1 MSPKA
6 KAIPQA
12 ASSQKH
18 ESYQRHPRLILC
30 HSQNDRS
37 FYTFHIG
44 GFGQS
49 AQHETLDGLQIAPDA
64 FENVVGIARHTI
76 TFANNGPTRHAAFKI
91 PHLVFGLALKANES
105 DNLGAISQLFTR
117 QSGAVTTDK
126 ARFFKGLYTP
136 QSGRR

>member
-49 AQHETLDGLQIAPDA
+49 AQHETLDGLQIASHA
-64 FENVVGIARHTI
+64 FENIIGITRNAV
-76 TFANNGPTRHAAFKI
+76 TFAHDGPTRHAAFKI
-91 PHLVFGLALKANES
+91 AHLVFGLAFKANQR
-105 DNLGAISQLFTR
+105 DYL
-117 QSGAVTTDK
+117 GAVTQFVASQPSSVTADK
-126 ARFFKGLYTP
+126 PRFFKRLYTP